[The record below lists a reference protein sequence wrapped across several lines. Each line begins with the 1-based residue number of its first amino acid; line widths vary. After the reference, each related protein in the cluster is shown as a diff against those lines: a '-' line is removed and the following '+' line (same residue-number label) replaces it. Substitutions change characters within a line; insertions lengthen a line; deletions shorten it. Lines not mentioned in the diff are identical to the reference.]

1 MGVIFRGVSTA
12 RVSTRVGWLVSTG
25 RNISVSGSSGD
36 ERSIGPSK
44 SLRRSGVSTDYERV
58 KRWRV
63 ANRERYN
70 QKMRELRARKRG
82 DVKADR

>member
-1 MGVIFRGVSTA
+1 MDLTCAGCGRSYWRNQAWMHASCVSMPVSTA
-12 RVSTRVGWLVSTG
+12 VSTPSVST
-25 RNISVSGSSGD
+25 
-36 ERSIGPSK
+36 K
-44 SLRRSGVSTDYERV
+44 RRAGVSTDYERV

>member
-1 MGVIFRGVSTA
+1 MGVISRGVSTA
-12 RVSTRVGWLVSTG
+12 RVSTRVGRLVSTG

-36 ERSIGPSK
+36 GRSIVPSK

-58 KRWRV
+58 KRWRS